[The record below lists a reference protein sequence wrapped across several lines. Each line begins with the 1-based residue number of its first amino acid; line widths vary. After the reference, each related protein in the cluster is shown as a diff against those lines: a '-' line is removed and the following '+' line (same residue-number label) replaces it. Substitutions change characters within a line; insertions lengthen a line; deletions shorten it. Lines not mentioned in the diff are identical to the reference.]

1 MLSIEFIDEN
11 KTSSIIEWNED
22 TRILTVEPKAKI
34 SFKVKQNEDS
44 LDNLTSMNKASWALY
59 NFNTLSPYLWSS
71 DKKASFEHLNSSY
84 QTGFTF
90 QVDKLDVEEEIVYW
104 IEAILQTKNSKSSKK
119 EMKKKIDQIII
130 HF

>member
-59 NFNTLSPYLWSS
+59 NFNTLFTT
-71 DKKASFEHLNSSY
+71 KGCSY
-84 QTGFTF
+84 
-90 QVDKLDVEEEIVYW
+90 VSRIHSISVSMNIS
-104 IEAILQTKNSKSSKK
+104 IE
-119 EMKKKIDQIII
+119 
-130 HF
+130 